1 MTCIFCSLLDSD
13 QIASSDY
20 FFAVWDIDPI
30 QEGHLLVISKRHCM
44 SISELSN
51 MEKLDLINFQSELI
65 EKMELHSEIL
75 GITIASNNGKVM
87 DDGTHF
93 HSHLIPRYANDGF
106 WEAINVDLKSF
117 PRDKFESIMKN
128 DL

>member
-1 MTCIFCSLLDSD
+1 
-13 QIASSDY
+13 
-20 FFAVWDIDPI
+20 
-30 QEGHLLVISKRHCM
+30 
-44 SISELSN
+44 

-87 DDGTHF
+87 DDGMHF